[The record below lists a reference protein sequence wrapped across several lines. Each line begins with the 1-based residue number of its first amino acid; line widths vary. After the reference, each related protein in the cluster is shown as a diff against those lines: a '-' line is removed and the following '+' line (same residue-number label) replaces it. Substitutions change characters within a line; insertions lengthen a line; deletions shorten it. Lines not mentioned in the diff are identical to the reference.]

1 MCTHIF
7 SKADALID
15 LSMGLKKLE
24 DGVVPGLSEATCM
37 LFQEIVEFLLL
48 VSNFFFSFFCLFG
61 RGN

>member
-1 MCTHIF
+1 
-7 SKADALID
+7 
-15 LSMGLKKLE
+15 MGLKKLE

-61 RGN
+61 RGNWGCWSL